1 MARSCGVSYK
11 AVGPYNQ
18 TLFLGCSIANFNI
31 SMGWGAE
38 SSTLSLNLV
47 VDKSYH
53 PSSPQYAPFDTA
65 LQQFNSTRPSR
76 MPSHINLAKELESQ
90 EKNRFSTNKRLYSNP
105 SNPDNTPNDVVDNGK
120 VAWGTNING
129 PKTFWTD
136 PDPGFLGL
144 PNTFDNRGYDII
156 GVPVFFKFD
165 DLYFGGVVNSW
176 KNVGSQGGSLSY
188 EVEIRSL
195 ASLLNGCHLIID
207 HYAGTIATL
216 VAGTSVDNPTGEDVC
231 VPSHYN
237 IGNLPNYNGTIRQG
251 TLPNVFNVYGFL
263 EAGGFGNS
271 GRTDRGIPAALIYDT
286 IVTMLGPGTNDSHS
300 PFCPYGAIIGRG
312 ISDRDGNIIDPTAVD
327 ISGPGRGRFT
337 LNTIGVCRNRI
348 AIDGVRRS
356 MFKLDLTELPRP
368 PSGLYMQG
376 PNISLMQFITEICD
390 GAGLDFFIDFQPV
403 TDDYSGV
410 IRVRTVS
417 RRSQPDKEIIK
428 NIVTGLLTD
437 GVPIGTYNYG
447 QEYNDQNTRVM
458 YIGGKQKR
466 LLQVKSTALS
476 NKQNTLIFDPFANNG
491 AGSFMNYDTL
501 GQPGTNQYRDPNFV
515 STRRYLRGFRMSPG
529 GGAVVAEG
537 DNGFNNTTYFGSGP
551 ADSMEIAKGN
561 YNLAANLAT
570 VINLIRLPGASTNHP
585 LYSDMISPFFGVGS
599 NGLARKVFFDPG
611 MGQVQII
618 FDVKDITDLVSLP
631 APGFDGFSNNSPQF
645 LVLEDELRAAGK
657 GFEQWLTLTFHGAL
671 TTDVSEICY
680 KMFRQYYGFNT
691 KYNFIRGIGSILNK
705 ANARGNKVRNGQPA
719 GLVNMNDLLGYER
732 KLYNDLKAIH
742 NFFSGI
748 ANEHYGKTFM
758 VRIPQP
764 RWYEDSSIISSSI
777 SAISAGIDNGVSN
790 TIYIKEGSGKIYTD
804 WEISPDGAWE
814 EPGNW
819 IDDKIIVGSLIGSQM
834 TDDQGK
840 IQPILGFDSS
850 AEYDFKMDYLN
861 RYHAGIRA
869 NFVRD
874 SINMHGL
881 TDYAMML
888 GDIMNRD
895 SDADYYKSIK
905 HQLPTEEYITLQY
918 INPGTLNRRT
928 AHGRPVPQDKIFK
941 TYAKAKA
948 DPNIV
953 FLEAVGGILAEPRV
967 VMSLS
972 APVYIGADRNRTDL
986 FQQEQMEQN
995 ALLKIARGVTI
1006 PTPVRNFIGG
1016 ETIWGGLRDQYL
1028 DRSGARAIIL
1038 SHMRE
1043 SNKLF
1048 LAGGSLNPEDTSV
1061 GNISTLPKAAIP
1073 AFAAIPIQ
1081 SNLNTYGPWINHP
1094 GSIENSIFDG
1104 RPNPSFDVNNLVGG
1118 AKIVFD
1124 ENLTPWNYGGMDSL
1138 DSSVLDRIFEDVNY
1152 QQITEQGSITIPGYL
1167 LGSAGNAGSYNV
1179 GDALQ
1184 ANGPLISNIQVQIG
1198 EGGITTTYNMRTYV
1212 RKLGFFNKE
1221 NAERIKLIG
1230 QESLKRRK
1238 EVGAQIL
1245 SLQNKLSGQ
1254 SVTNGFG
1261 NNSPAAIIHQMMNET
1276 AVPKLLSFSPVEVLA
1291 GYSTF
1296 NLHVNSSVTDAVA
1309 QLGYGPSWD
1318 KMPYVKQ
1325 SITYSPDQMVKKIN
1339 QTSLYDVNEVGKELK
1354 EGYANKSFMSLD
1366 GILSPISF
1374 YPTPFSSTFNVTK
1387 YPRPGC
1393 PFCRGTGRYTYKN
1406 FPDSL
1411 ALNMNINNVQSTI
1424 QDFVNSLTNTSE
1436 DCTFCEPIID
1446 KTNRQYISASPKEI
1460 SPPYVLASGDD
1471 RTIISRNS
1479 LNALSGISGNPVINY
1494 ATLNPVLLS
1503 VGEFSC
1509 FQNRQN
1515 NDLTGHSIG
1524 VVGGGL
1530 TAPVGEDYLQSHF
1543 STNINRSFQDYDAN
1557 YIEFCTRRGIPPDTS
1572 TTFVAP
1578 ANNMRFFGLRGPLMV
1593 HGWGYDLEGY
1603 PVPNASGEPKV
1614 QNGNIVRDSNN
1625 NVIYK
1630 NQTQKPDGTW
1640 TKPYKENAFYK
1651 GWGQFPGTW
1660 PVGPVDLRWDGA
1672 AGVWTVG
1679 SNYKPVW
1686 VIIETDLIGNEPSRG
1701 EIVGDGSANEI
1712 LPDGLRKLVF
1722 VKDNLGINPAPRGA
1736 QIYCKY
1742 DSKNGFY
1749 EPIYN
1754 RPYITSGV
1762 INGSTTVDIY
1772 KVYSTGTT
1780 NERYTT
1786 TYNNPLNF
1794 NVSQGDMGIFTFIGS
1809 GWVLQSYRC

>member
-1 MARSCGVSYK
+1 MAKSCGVCYK

-38 SSTLSLNLV
+38 ASTLSVNLV

-53 PSSPQYAPFDTA
+53 PSSPQYASFDTA
-65 LQQFNSTRPSR
+65 LQTFNSTRPSR
-76 MPSHINLAKELESQ
+76 MPSHINIAKELEAQ

-105 SNPDNTPNDVVDNGK
+105 SNPDNTPSNVVDNGK
-120 VAWGTNING
+120 VAWGTNG
-129 PKTFWTD
+129 AKTFWTD

-176 KNVGSQGGSLSY
+176 KNVGSQGGNLSY

-207 HYAGTIATL
+207 NYAGTIATV
-216 VAGTSVDNPTGEDVC
+216 VANSSNNPTGEDVS
-231 VPSHYN
+231 VPCHYDPN
-237 IGNLPNYNGTIRQG
+237 NPPNYNGTIRQG
-251 TLPNVFNVYGFL
+251 TLPNVFNIYGFL
-263 EAGGFGNS
+263 EADGFGNS
-271 GRTDRGIPAALIYDT
+271 GRTDRGIPAALIYDAV
-286 IVTMLGPGTNDSHS
+286 VTMLGPGTNASHS

-312 ISDRDGNIIDPTAVD
+312 ISDRDGNIIDPTAVN
-327 ISGPGRGRFT
+327 IAGVGGRFT
-337 LNTIGVCRNRI
+337 LNTVGICRNRI

-356 MFKLDLTELPRP
+356 MFKLDLSELPRP

-376 PNISLMQFITEICD
+376 PSMSLMQFITEICD
-390 GAGLDFFIDFQPV
+390 GSGLDFFIDFQPV
-403 TDDYSGV
+403 TDDYSGL

-417 RRSQPDKEIIK
+417 RRSQPDKEVVK
-428 NIVTGLLTD
+428 NVVTQLLSNN
-437 GVPIGTYNYG
+437 VPIGTYNYG
-447 QEYNDQNTRVM
+447 QEYNDQNTRAM

-476 NKQNTLIFDPFANNG
+476 NKQTTLIFDPFANNG
-491 AGSFMNYDTL
+491 AGSFINYDTL
-501 GQPGTNQYRDPNFV
+501 GQPGTNQYRDPNFL
-515 STRRYLRGFRMSPG
+515 STRRYAYRMATG

-537 DNGFNNTTYFGSGP
+537 DNGFDNTTYFGAGP
-551 ADSMEIAKGN
+551 SDSMEIAKGN
-561 YNLAANLAT
+561 YNLAANAAT
-570 VINLIRLPGASTNHP
+570 IINLVRLPGASTNHP
-585 LYSDMISPFFGVGS
+585 LYSDMISPFFGVGA

-611 MGQVQII
+611 MGQVQIV
-618 FDVKDITDLVSLP
+618 FDVKDITDLVSMP
-631 APGFDGFSNNSPQF
+631 APGFDGFSSNSPQF

-657 GFEQWLTLTFHGAL
+657 GFEQWISLCFNGML

-680 KMFRQYYGFNT
+680 KMFRTYYGPNT
-691 KYNFIRGIGSILNK
+691 RSNFIQGITKAFNK
-705 ANARGNKVRNGQPA
+705 ANARGNNVRNGQPA
-719 GLVNMNDLLGYER
+719 GLVNMNDLLPFES
-732 KLYNDLKAIH
+732 KLHNDLKAIH
-742 NFFSGI
+742 AFFAGI

-764 RWYEDSSIISSSI
+764 RWYEDSSLISSSI
-777 SAISAGIDNGVSN
+777 SPISAGIDNGVSN
-790 TIYIKEGSGKIYTD
+790 TIYIKQGSGKIYTD

-819 IDDKIIVGSLIGSQM
+819 IDDKIIVGSLVAAQM

-850 AEYDFKMDYLN
+850 AEYDFKTNYLSTFYAA
-861 RYHAGIRA
+861 RRA
-869 NFVRD
+869 NYVREC
-874 SINMHGL
+874 INMHSL
-881 TDYAMML
+881 TDYSMML

-895 SDADYYKSIK
+895 VNADYYKSIH
-905 HQLPTEEYITLQY
+905 HQLPTEEYVTLQY

-948 DPNIV
+948 NSDLV
-953 FLEAVGGILAEPRV
+953 FLENINGSLAEPRV

-972 APVYIGADRNRTDL
+972 APVYIGGYRHSTDS
-986 FQQEQMEQN
+986 FQINQMNQN
-995 ALLKIARGVTI
+995 ALLKMVRGVTV

-1016 ETIWGGLRDQYL
+1016 ETIWGGLRYNAAPIGAPHA
-1028 DRSGARAIIL
+1028 SARAIINSTL
-1038 SHMRE
+1038 LDARG
-1043 SNKLF
+1043 LF
-1048 LAGGSLNPEDTSV
+1048 LAGGSYNPEDTSV
-1061 GNISTLPKAAIP
+1061 ANISTLPKAAIP

-1094 GSIENSIFDG
+1094 GSIENTIFDG
-1104 RPNPSFDVNNLVGG
+1104 RPNPNFDVNNLVGG

-1124 ENLTPWNYGGMDSL
+1124 ENLTPWNYGGMDAL
-1138 DSSVLDRIFEDVNY
+1138 DSAVLDRIFEDVNY

-1167 LGSAGNAGSYNV
+1167 LGSACNAGSYNV

-1184 ANGPLISNIQVQIG
+1184 SNGPLISNIQVQIG

-1238 EVGAQIL
+1238 ELSSQIL
-1245 SLQNKLSGQ
+1245 NLQDKLSGQ

-1261 NNSPAAIIHQMMNET
+1261 NNSPAAIVNQIMNET
-1276 AVPKLLSFSPVEVLA
+1276 AVPKLLSYSPVEILA
-1291 GYSTF
+1291 GYSTL
-1296 NLHVNSSVTDAVA
+1296 NYHVNSSITDLNS
-1309 QLGYGPSWD
+1309 QIGYTPAWD

-1325 SITYSPDQMVKKIN
+1325 STTYSPDKMVKKIN
-1339 QTSLYDVNEVGKELK
+1339 QTSLYDVNEVAKEFK
-1354 EGYANKSFMSLD
+1354 EGYASKSFMSLD

-1374 YPTPFSSTFNVTK
+1374 YPTPFSSTYNVTK

-1406 FPDSL
+1406 FPDTL
-1411 ALNMNINNVQSTI
+1411 ANNMNIGNVQSTI
-1424 QDFVNSLTNTSE
+1424 QNLVNTITNTTE
-1436 DCTFCEPIID
+1436 DCAFCEPIID
-1446 KTNRQYISASPKEI
+1446 KTNRQYISASPKEM
-1460 SPPYVLASGDD
+1460 SPPYILASGDD

-1515 NDLTGHSIG
+1515 NDLTAHSIG
-1524 VVGGGL
+1524 TVGHGL
-1530 TAPVGEDYLQSHF
+1530 TAPLGEDYLQIHF
-1543 STNINRSFQDYDAN
+1543 SANINRSFQDYDAT
-1557 YIEFCTRRGIPPDTS
+1557 YIEFCTARGINPDIS
-1572 TTFVAP
+1572 NNFVAP

-1640 TKPYKENAFYK
+1640 TKPYKENSFYK
-1651 GWGQFPGTW
+1651 GWGQLPGTW

-1701 EIVGDGSANEI
+1701 EIIGDSLSNEV

-1722 VKDNLGINPAPRGA
+1722 VKDALGINPAPRGA

-1780 NERYTT
+1780 NETYTT
-1786 TYNNPLNF
+1786 SYTNPLNF
-1794 NVSQGDMGIFTFIGS
+1794 NISQGDMGIFTFIGS